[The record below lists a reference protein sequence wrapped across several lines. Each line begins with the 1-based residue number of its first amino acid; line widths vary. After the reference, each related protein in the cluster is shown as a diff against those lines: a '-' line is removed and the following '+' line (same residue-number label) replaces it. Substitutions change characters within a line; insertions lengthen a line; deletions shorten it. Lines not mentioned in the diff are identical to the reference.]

1 VDRIEWNG
9 IGSVT
14 SSRLFHL
21 RGTLMSPP
29 GDPSF
34 CRSVSFCQHLRFRLG
49 LGLGQRLC
57 LFVFI
62 VSLALWL
69 ISWRL
74 GFFH

>member
-1 VDRIEWNG
+1 
-9 IGSVT
+9 
-14 SSRLFHL
+14 
-21 RGTLMSPP
+21 MSPP